1 MSRESFSV
9 AAFPGFLNLSASLT
23 GTLLDGGASQRARNE
38 LVWRTRDGRLLE
50 VAGDDNDYITPA
62 ISPDGSRIAVTKT
75 DPVSGD
81 YDIWIEDLKLKNS
94 SRFTFHQGLDF
105 YPVWNPDGGSIIFT
119 SDAAGRPSLFRK
131 PITGSAEPERLFTF
145 AGPNQYGYDISADGK
160 YLIFVQ
166 IGEHDR
172 GDLWALRLG
181 SQEPP
186 FPWLRTSA
194 GELHAQF
201 SPGAQAG
208 KWVAYTSDE
217 SGIEEVYVRAFR
229 GKPSSEAKWQVSAN
243 GGKYPRWRGDGSEI
257 VYVAA
262 DGKLMSVAIRFG
274 SDSIDVGA
282 PRLLF
287 DPQLPQV
294 PFSRYPYDL
303 TRDGQR
309 FLCVSAGR
317 QAPSGPMN
325 VILNSTNLLNR

>member
-1 MSRESFSV
+1 MR
-9 AAFPGFLNLSASLT
+9 
-23 GTLLDGGASQRARNE
+23 
-38 LVWRTRDGRLLE
+38 
-50 VAGDDNDYITPA
+50 
-62 ISPDGSRIAVTKT
+62 
-75 DPVSGD
+75 
-81 YDIWIEDLKLKNS
+81 
-94 SRFTFHQGLDF
+94 
-105 YPVWNPDGGSIIFT
+105 
-119 SDAAGRPSLFRK
+119 DAAGRPSLFRK

-208 KWVAYTSDE
+208 RWVAYTSDE

-243 GGKYPRWRGDGSEI
+243 GGKYPRWRGTEI

-309 FLCVSAGR
+309 FLCVSAGK
-317 QAPSGPMN
+317 QSPSGPLN
-325 VILNSTNLLNR
+325 VILNWTNLLNR